1 MQRSNSW
8 ISSLALTV
16 GRAIGVVDNGPI
28 LPVWTPPP
36 SPTSGTTEA
45 FCRAEEMI
53 RARLEAGAGAGRMEA
68 DTGARWVNVIE
79 TGTAPR
85 SVFIPVAR
93 CARVH

>member
-8 ISSLALTV
+8 FSSMTSMAVAV
-16 GRAIGVVDNGPI
+16 GRAIGVVESGPI

-36 SPTSGTTEA
+36 SPTHDGDEP

-53 RARLEAGAGAGRMEA
+53 RATAGRIET
-68 DTGARWVNVIE
+68 DKGARWVNVIE

-85 SVFIPVAR
+85 SVFVSMR
-93 CARVH
+93 RVGRVQ